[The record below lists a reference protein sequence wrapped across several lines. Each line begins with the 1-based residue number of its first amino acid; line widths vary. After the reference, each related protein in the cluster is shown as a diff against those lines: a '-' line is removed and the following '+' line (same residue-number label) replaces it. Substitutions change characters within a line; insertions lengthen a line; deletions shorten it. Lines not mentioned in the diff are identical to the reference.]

1 MLNVIWY
8 FWISKFVELLDT
20 IYFVLRKK
28 DRQVTVL
35 HVYHHCTM
43 IFNVWITIKLSPVGH
58 FTFIGFT
65 NSFVHFPMYAYY
77 GLAAIGPHMQKY
89 LGWKKYITTI
99 QLIQFVLNIFHGTQ
113 VLFNNCDVSLT
124 IAYISVFQSFVFL
137 ILFLNFYHH
146 TYVNIRKNA
155 RASNLKENMS
165 INNSNGNLKSYCSWP
180 TVNGYENVTLVNG
193 NNSQSLH
200 TKISSNGNSSNYM
213 ESSMEK
219 LKKRP
224 RKE

>member
-1 MLNVIWY
+1 MNFVNDNAVILWCKDFVASGDKFYKDERLMMCIPLIVMLGFAGWFHKVNYQCYPNDLARTPENNLMLNVIWY

-99 QLIQFVLNIFHGTQ
+99 QLV
-113 VLFNNCDVSLT
+113 
-124 IAYISVFQSFVFL
+124 
-137 ILFLNFYHH
+137 
-146 TYVNIRKNA
+146 
-155 RASNLKENMS
+155 SNLTWK
-165 INNSNGNLKSYCSWP
+165 
-180 TVNGYENVTLVNG
+180 
-193 NNSQSLH
+193 
-200 TKISSNGNSSNYM
+200 
-213 ESSMEK
+213 
-219 LKKRP
+219 
-224 RKE
+224 